1 MFLTEAGVKFLQV
14 VFTKAGHA
22 CHDLYLEG
30 SLTSTVTVTL
40 LANLLI
46 FTKEVIAHW
55 TGEVNSKSSIT
66 AASSVWG
73 IL

>member
-1 MFLTEAGVKFLQV
+1 MRSSMRFRSTRITVCRLPV
-14 VFTKAGHA
+14 
-22 CHDLYLEG
+22 
-30 SLTSTVTVTL
+30 TSRAQA

-46 FTKEVIAHW
+46 FMKEVIAHW
-55 TGEVNSKSSIT
+55 TGGVNSKSSIT